1 MIEKIKRDYK
11 YVLVDRLLQ
20 EVASRIQQFTAEYAN
35 AHAHEREK

>member
-20 EVASRIQQFTAEYAN
+20 EVASRIQQFAAEYAN
-35 AHAHEREK
+35 AHTHEQEE